1 MYYLNWDYLET
12 KGHHGGHVEEGI
24 GGVDDN
30 EDSIGPDRVLDSVHQ
45 KNKGTL
51 Q

>member
-1 MYYLNWDYLET
+1 MKD
-12 KGHHGGHVEEGI
+12 HHGGHVEEGI